1 MWMWK
6 FFCYLMIISS
16 WNVNS
21 VRVRLNHIIQYLKK
35 NKPNFL
41 LLQEI
46 KTESKNFPFSEIKQ
60 IGYDSEVNGQKS
72 YNGVAIIYNKK
83 ISNINFNVIND
94 EQKQSRTIAVDVNY
108 KNQLI
113 KIISVY
119 VPNGNPV
126 DTDKYQ
132 YKLKWLK
139 SFETFLINQSK
150 LKNKLIIGGDFNIIP
165 NEEDVY
171 NPEDWENDALFRI
184 EIRKIFRKILNEGYE
199 DSFRLVNKEPN
210 NYTFWDYQQRSF
222 DKNKGLRI
230 DHFLLS
236 KNISHLIKDVTIDKY
251 LRTLERPSDHVP
263 IRLTLN

>member
-83 ISNINFNVIND
+83 ISNINFN
-94 EQKQSRTIAVDVNY
+94 
-108 KNQLI
+108 
-113 KIISVY
+113 IIFLMLD
-119 VPNGNPV
+119 NLHNP
-126 DTDKYQ
+126 
-132 YKLKWLK
+132 
-139 SFETFLINQSK
+139 LIN
-150 LKNKLIIGGDFNIIP
+150 
-165 NEEDVY
+165 
-171 NPEDWENDALFRI
+171 
-184 EIRKIFRKILNEGYE
+184 EI
-199 DSFRLVNKEPN
+199 VNA
-210 NYTFWDYQQRSF
+210 
-222 DKNKGLRI
+222 
-230 DHFLLS
+230 
-236 KNISHLIKDVTIDKY
+236 ISL
-251 LRTLERPSDHVP
+251 
-263 IRLTLN
+263 

>member
-1 MWMWK
+1 MWMRK

-35 NKPNFL
+35 NKPHFL

-150 LKNKLIIGGDFNIIP
+150 LKNKLI
-165 NEEDVY
+165 
-171 NPEDWENDALFRI
+171 
-184 EIRKIFRKILNEGYE
+184 
-199 DSFRLVNKEPN
+199 
-210 NYTFWDYQQRSF
+210 NY
-222 DKNKGLRI
+222 
-230 DHFLLS
+230 
-236 KNISHLIKDVTIDKY
+236 
-251 LRTLERPSDHVP
+251 
-263 IRLTLN
+263 